1 MGLKEHERI
10 HEHDRPFSCS
20 NGDKTLIP
28 ADVDKVDMVL
38 LKQFKKQKNLC
49 NNMIKKDIRKA
60 LGKNVS
66 NKSSITEI
74 WKAIVDIL
82 KPERMACNSWKIEVD
97 GEYIE
102 APEELVEAEWPK
114 FSRTIDMDNQHFN
127 FKRSVS

>member
-1 MGLKEHERI
+1 
-10 HEHDRPFSCS
+10 
-20 NGDKTLIP
+20 
-28 ADVDKVDMVL
+28 MVL